1 MKRAIQIFSYVVG
14 GLMLLGALSLSSEG
28 EMDAYTF
35 LTFGLVLTQV
45 VLTLVYVHDK

>member
-1 MKRAIQIFSYVVG
+1 MKKAVQIFSYVTG
-14 GLMLLGALSLSSEG
+14 GLMLLGALSISSEG

-35 LTFGLVLTQV
+35 LSFGIILTQV

>member
-1 MKRAIQIFSYVVG
+1 MKKAVQVFSYVVG
-14 GLMLLGALSLSSEG
+14 GLMLLGALSLSSDG

-35 LTFGLVLTQV
+35 VAFGLMLTQV